1 MGDPTGESV
10 EREPL
15 RTNRGNG
22 ETDLVVEGVSESANP
37 GDFEEWKRGIR
48 GVGPL
53 SVLPHPGGSGRRS
66 RRSCVERPRD
76 RRGGYGFVLLLVSLK
91 IKHGQTIINVLP
103 SSNLPLNSEV
113 ECVVDLRH
121 RQAVARHHSAT
132 HLLHACLGELSGV
145 HQSLQAG
152 SHITAKEFSFDF
164 YTGFLTP
171 LLKSPQAFIELVES
185 KMNAAARA
193 EIPVKR
199 VDFTAK
205 DLESVPKGT
214 FIGDI
219 SHISQSEN
227 VFHTV
232 SIGDLSREFCCG
244 QHVANSADLFPIVI
258 SGVQSISAGIKRI
271 TGKAGM
277 AASEVLFAQHRTL
290 NQLLG
295 SFACSEKEIVKKA
308 EGLQSQVKALEQT
321 KAALLRFAASSLT
334 PTYEVKCSPNS
345 SSSSSSSSR
354 LLQVYEIPAE
364 IPKEI
369 IEKLVDKR
377 ALQLF
382 VQSKAFTLV
391 CDEDPLREK
400 LKSLLFQ
407 VGEGG
412 KGGGKK
418 GIVKGVCNSS
428 LANKK
433 REIESEI
440 TKILQ
445 S

>member
-1 MGDPTGESV
+1 M
-10 EREPL
+10 
-15 RTNRGNG
+15 
-22 ETDLVVEGVSESANP
+22 
-37 GDFEEWKRGIR
+37 
-48 GVGPL
+48 
-53 SVLPHPGGSGRRS
+53 
-66 RRSCVERPRD
+66 
-76 RRGGYGFVLLLVSLK
+76 
-91 IKHGQTIINVLP
+91 
-103 SSNLPLNSEV
+103 
-113 ECVVDLRH
+113 
-121 RQAVARHHSAT
+121 
-132 HLLHACLGELSGV
+132 
-145 HQSLQAG
+145 
-152 SHITAKEFSFDF
+152 
-164 YTGFLTP
+164 
-171 LLKSPQAFIELVES
+171 
-185 KMNAAARA
+185 
-193 EIPVKR
+193 KR
-199 VDFTAK
+199 VDFTTK

-334 PTYEVKCSPNS
+334 PTYEVNCSPNS

-391 CDEDPLREK
+391 CDEDLLREK

-418 GIVKGVCNSS
+418 GIVKGVCNAS

>member
-1 MGDPTGESV
+1 M
-10 EREPL
+10 
-15 RTNRGNG
+15 
-22 ETDLVVEGVSESANP
+22 
-37 GDFEEWKRGIR
+37 I
-48 GVGPL
+48 
-53 SVLPHPGGSGRRS
+53 
-66 RRSCVERPRD
+66 
-76 RRGGYGFVLLLVSLK
+76 
-91 IKHGQTIINVLP
+91 
-103 SSNLPLNSEV
+103 
-113 ECVVDLRH
+113 DLRH

-152 SHITAKEFSFDF
+152 SHITEKEFSFDF

-205 DLESVPKGT
+205 DLETVPKGT

-227 VFHTV
+227 VFHTI
-232 SIGDLSREFCCG
+232 SIGNLSREFCCG
-244 QHVANSADLFPIVI
+244 QHVANSADLFPVVI

-277 AASEVLFAQHRTL
+277 AASEVLFKQHRTL

-308 EGLQSQVKALEQT
+308 EGLQSQVKSLEQT
-321 KAALLRFAASSLT
+321 KAALLRFAAASMA
-334 PTYEVKCSPNS
+334 PTYEVHCSSNS
-345 SSSSSSSSR
+345 SSSSSTSR
-354 LLQVYEIPAE
+354 SLQVFEIPAE

-369 IEKLVDKR
+369 IDKLMDKN

-382 VQSKAFTLV
+382 VQSKSFTLV
-391 CDEDPLREK
+391 CNDDQLREK

-418 GIVKGVCNSS
+418 GILKGVCNAS
-428 LANKK
+428 LVNKK
-433 REIESEI
+433 QEMESEI
-440 TKILQ
+440 AKILQ
-445 S
+445 L

>member
-1 MGDPTGESV
+1 MI
-10 EREPL
+10 
-15 RTNRGNG
+15 
-22 ETDLVVEGVSESANP
+22 DL
-37 GDFEEWKRGIR
+37 
-48 GVGPL
+48 
-53 SVLPHPGGSGRRS
+53 H
-66 RRSCVERPRD
+66 
-76 RRGGYGFVLLLVSLK
+76 
-91 IKHGQTIINVLP
+91 
-103 SSNLPLNSEV
+103 
-113 ECVVDLRH
+113 H

-152 SHITAKEFSFDF
+152 SHITEKEFSFDF

-171 LLKSPQAFIELVES
+171 LLKSPQTFIELVES

-205 DLESVPKGT
+205 DLETVPKGT

-227 VFHTV
+227 VFHTI
-232 SIGDLSREFCCG
+232 SIGNLSREFCCG
-244 QHVANSADLFPIVI
+244 QHVANSADLFPVVI

-277 AASEVLFAQHRTL
+277 VASEVLFEQHRTL

-308 EGLQSQVKALEQT
+308 EGLQSQVKSLEQT
-321 KAALLRFAASSLT
+321 KAALLRFAAASMA
-334 PTYEVKCSPNS
+334 PTYEVHCCSNS
-345 SSSSSSSSR
+345 SSSSSSSTSR
-354 LLQVYEIPAE
+354 SLQVFEIPAE

-369 IEKLVDKR
+369 IDKLMDKN

-382 VQSKAFTLV
+382 VQSKSFTLV
-391 CDEDPLREK
+391 CNDDQLREK

-418 GIVKGVCNSS
+418 GILKGVCNAS
-428 LANKK
+428 LVNKK
-433 REIESEI
+433 QEMESEI
-440 TKILQ
+440 AKILQ
-445 S
+445 L

>member
-1 MGDPTGESV
+1 MI
-10 EREPL
+10 
-15 RTNRGNG
+15 
-22 ETDLVVEGVSESANP
+22 DL
-37 GDFEEWKRGIR
+37 
-48 GVGPL
+48 
-53 SVLPHPGGSGRRS
+53 H
-66 RRSCVERPRD
+66 
-76 RRGGYGFVLLLVSLK
+76 
-91 IKHGQTIINVLP
+91 
-103 SSNLPLNSEV
+103 
-113 ECVVDLRH
+113 H

-152 SHITAKEFSFDF
+152 SHITEKEFSFDF

-205 DLESVPKGT
+205 DLETVPKGT

-227 VFHTV
+227 VFHTI
-232 SIGDLSREFCCG
+232 SIGNLSREFCCG
-244 QHVANSADLFPIVI
+244 QHVANSADLFPVVI

-277 AASEVLFAQHRTL
+277 AASEVLFEQHRTL

-308 EGLQSQVKALEQT
+308 EGLQSQVKSLEQT
-321 KAALLRFAASSLT
+321 KAALLRFAAASMA
-334 PTYEVKCSPNS
+334 PTYEVRCSSNS
-345 SSSSSSSSR
+345 SSSSSSSSTSR
-354 LLQVYEIPAE
+354 SLQVFEIPAE

-369 IEKLVDKR
+369 IDKLMDKN

-382 VQSKAFTLV
+382 VQSKSFTLV
-391 CDEDPLREK
+391 CNDDQLREK

-418 GIVKGVCNSS
+418 GILKGVCNAS
-428 LANKK
+428 LVNKK
-433 REIESEI
+433 QEMESEI
-440 TKILQ
+440 AKILQ
-445 S
+445 L